1 MCHILLEN
9 PKNRTI
15 SSIFH
20 SNLILVELLSVGR
33 RLFLKD
39 PPIFIAGQIQ
49 ACGKGRNQRIFSK
62 QPPPYCPGSQ
72 AVPQAFLGHFLGGA
86 NHFFLPKLNPVLPK
100 KYPLWGGQILQFCS
114 AKLMYHSFVS
124 NCSASLHIG
133 KKLLND
139 ALKRGKN
146 RREIGKYKAE
156 TKQKL
161 LKTGK
166 LGRKN

>member
-1 MCHILLEN
+1 MRECVRSAGYITMLV
-9 PKNRTI
+9 
-15 SSIFH
+15 SIGV
-20 SNLILVELLSVGR
+20 LG
-33 RLFLKD
+33 
-39 PPIFIAGQIQ
+39 
-49 ACGKGRNQRIFSK
+49 
-62 QPPPYCPGSQ
+62 
-72 AVPQAFLGHFLGGA
+72 AFFRGGA
-86 NHFFLPKLNPVLPK
+86 SNFFLPKVNPVLPK
-100 KYPLWGGQILQFCS
+100 KYPLRGGQILQFCS

-166 LGRKN
+166 LGRKNLNNIEYGGKGEC

>member
-1 MCHILLEN
+1 MGCIGVLGAFF
-9 PKNRTI
+9 RGGQQ
-15 SSIFH
+15 F
-20 SNLILVELLSVGR
+20 LSA
-33 RLFLKD
+33 KTQSCS
-39 PPIFIAGQIQ
+39 A
-49 ACGKGRNQRIFSK
+49 
-62 QPPPYCPGSQ
+62 
-72 AVPQAFLGHFLGGA
+72 
-86 NHFFLPKLNPVLPK
+86 K
-100 KYPLWGGQILQFCS
+100 KYPLRGGQILQFCS

-166 LGRKN
+166 LGRKNLNNIEYGGKGEC